1 MRYELAEADQE
12 EQKDQI
18 VITIHESDGRDLCVR
33 SVDLFSNPIK
43 VRVSTKGK
51 RQLAVIFQQ
60 EIADI
65 IEQICATATLAEQII
80 NVPDFALRIRGLV
93 VQGYTL
99 LVHTM
104 ENGLRQFI
112 VRLRRGIGNALALFR
127 DWSQASSGLNILPA
141 NPDTDAGKS
150 GTIGAHRL
158 FDEMLSH
165 LYLPL
170 VNMNSF
176 LKQALESKQ
185 DGRGPE
191 FLSSIVQLKT
201 KAEVLQFAFDRVI
214 SEMVLDKYAKSGTTK
229 AVDARNLALP
239 DFDEHT
245 VPT

>member
-12 EQKDQI
+12 DQKDQI
-18 VITIHESDGRDLCVR
+18 VITIHESDARDLCVR

-43 VRVSTKGK
+43 VRVSAKGK
-51 RQLAVIFQQ
+51 RQLAAIFQQ

-127 DWSQASSGLNILPA
+127 SWNESNSGLSILPSEPEA
-141 NPDTDAGKS
+141 PTGKS
-150 GTIGAHRL
+150 GKIGAHRL

-191 FLSSIVQLKT
+191 FSSSIVQLKT

-214 SEMVLDKYAKSGTTK
+214 SEMVLDKYANSGAAKT
-229 AVDARNLALP
+229 VDARNLALP
-239 DFDEHT
+239 ELDEHIA
-245 VPT
+245 PG